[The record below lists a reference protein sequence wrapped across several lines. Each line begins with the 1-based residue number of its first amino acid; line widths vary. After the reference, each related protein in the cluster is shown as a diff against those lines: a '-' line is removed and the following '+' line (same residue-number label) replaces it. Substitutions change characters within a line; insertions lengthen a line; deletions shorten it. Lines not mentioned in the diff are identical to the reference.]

1 MKKIGLICATL
12 LAGLSLSACNNM
24 ASQSHKASS
33 SSSSAKVV
41 KHHHKK
47 THKQVKKHNTK
58 QSSPSNASSS
68 STSQTA
74 TGSNDQQ
81 VQQTQ
86 RSNNSSQPQQ
96 AQQGSQQAQQS
107 SGNGEDRVGLVIAL
121 KDYGDHAGE
130 AAYEYHTNG
139 GNPQQAESDAMN
151 KADQALD
158 NGQSGPINY

>member
-12 LAGLSLSACNNM
+12 LAGLSLSACNNL

-33 SSSSAKVV
+33 SSSSTKVV
-41 KHHHKK
+41 KHHKKAHKRA
-47 THKQVKKHNTK
+47 KKHNTK
-58 QSSPSNASSS
+58 QSSSGSTSSS
-68 STSQTA
+68 SASQTA
-74 TGSNDQQ
+74 TSSNGQQ
-81 VQQTQ
+81 AQQTQ
-86 RSNNSSQPQQ
+86 RSNGSSQPQQ
-96 AQQGSQQAQQS
+96 AQQGNQQAQQS

-139 GNPQQAESDAMN
+139 GDPQQAESDAMN
-151 KADQALD
+151 KAEQAVD